1 MPQRL
6 IRGLAIAAVALGIL
20 FGGRS
25 AGLPEPVLV
34 GAIVVLALFTRA
46 FVRGR
51 QAQGLPVLKDPFKQ
65 APLPVVLPLTLQG
78 HFRGLRGGSD
88 GHLFRIESR

>member
-6 IRGLAIAAVALGIL
+6 IRGLAIAAVALGTL
-20 FGGRS
+20 FGGRA

-51 QAQGLPVLKDPFKQ
+51 
-65 APLPVVLPLTLQG
+65 
-78 HFRGLRGGSD
+78 
-88 GHLFRIESR
+88 